1 MTLKEQL
8 NADLKAAMRS
18 SDEVRRT
25 TLRQLLAGLRQAE
38 LDQRT
43 AAAKQMSRAGE
54 LTEAQ
59 LADLENLSLDE
70 TEAVAALQKEAK
82 ARREAIADADKA
94 GRSDL
99 VAANEAELRIIASYL
114 PQPLTRDEIITLA
127 EAAIAEAGVT
137 DATLR
142 EIGAVMKVLT
152 PRTKGRA
159 DGRLVNEVVREL
171 LAH

>member
-8 NADLKAAMRS
+8 NSDLKTAMRS
-18 SDEVRRT
+18 NDEVRRR
-25 TLRQLLAGLRQAE
+25 TLRRLLAGLRQAE

-43 AAAKQMSRAGE
+43 AAAKQMNRTGE

-59 LADLENLSLDE
+59 VASLENLTLDE
-70 TEAVAALQKEAK
+70 TEAVAVVQKEAK
-82 ARREAIADADKA
+82 AHRESIADAGQA

-99 VAANEAELRIIASYL
+99 VAANEAELRIIENYL
-114 PQPLTRDEIITLA
+114 PQQLTRDEIA
-127 EAAIAEAGVT
+127 AVAQAAIAEAGVT
-137 DATLR
+137 DPKL
-142 EIGAVMKVLT
+142 IGAVMKILA

>member
-8 NADLKAAMRS
+8 SNDLRAAMRS

-38 LDQRT
+38 LERRT
-43 AAAKQMSRAGE
+43 AAAKQMNRADQ

-59 LADLENLSLDE
+59 LADLEKLSLDDA
-70 TEAVAALQKEAK
+70 EAAAVLQKEAK
-82 ARREAIADADKA
+82 ARRESMADAAKA

-99 VAANEAELRIIASYL
+99 VAGNEAELRIIESYL
-114 PQPLTRDEIITLA
+114 PRQMTRDEIIALA
-127 EAAIAEAGVT
+127 EAAIAEAGVS
-137 DATLR
+137 DAKQ
-142 EIGAVMKVLT
+142 IGAVMRLLA